1 MTPEKPITI
10 PNTKN
15 DIRTLPTTTG
25 IYQYLDAQGTI
36 LYIGK
41 SVNLKARIL
50 SHAENAKTDP
60 KEAGFVDTATHISY
74 FITDSEFK
82 ALLLESQL
90 IGKWKPKYNVRW
102 RDDKSFLYI
111 KLNMKDRYPKV
122 ALTRREHQKNAE
134 YFGPFPSVRAAE
146 QIIREIRRVIPFC
159 MQKRIYTRACFYSK
173 IGLCDPC
180 PSAIERL
187 DSEDEKT
194 ISRQRYKRHIQLVRK
209 VLNGR
214 TDIVLK
220 RLYQELKDR
229 TNKQEY
235 EEAIHIRDRIIHLEG
250 LLTRKRLEPD
260 TLSDYNQSKKSIDML
275 KKLLQKYVSTESLQ
289 RIECYDMSVQG
300 ADHAT
305 ASMVVFTEGLIDKK
319 EYRKFKIKNQS
330 LRSDFERLEEI
341 LSRRFKQ
348 SWTRPDLIVIDGGKP
363 QVRVALRVCA
373 ERDISTPV
381 IGIAKHP
388 DRLIIGTEGTPI
400 VRPPR
405 THLGFNLIRAIR
417 DESHRFANKYSSFL
431 KSKQLFS
438 R

>member
-1 MTPEKPITI
+1 MTSEKPVSI
-10 PNTKN
+10 PNTKD
-15 DIRTLPTTTG
+15 DIRELPTTTG
-25 IYQYLDAQGTI
+25 IYQYIDAQGTI

-41 SVNLKARIL
+41 SVNLKARVL

-60 KEAGFVDTATHISY
+60 KEAGFVDAATHISY

-90 IGKWKPKYNVRW
+90 IGTWKPKYNVRW

-111 KLNMKDRYPKV
+111 KLRMKDLYPKV
-122 ALTRREHQKNAE
+122 SLTRREFEKHAE

-146 QIIREIRRVIPFC
+146 LILREIRRVIPFC
-159 MQKRIYTRACFYSK
+159 MQKRIYSRACFYSK
-173 IGLCDPC
+173 INLCDPC
-180 PSAIERL
+180 PSAIEKL
-187 DSEDEKT
+187 EDKEKQT
-194 ISRQRYKRHIQLVRK
+194 MLRQRYRTNMQLVRK

-214 TDIVLK
+214 TEIVLK
-220 RLYQELKDR
+220 RLYEELKEH
-229 TNKQEY
+229 TNKLEY
-235 EEAIHIRDRIIHLEG
+235 EEAIQIRDRIIHLEG

-260 TLSDYNQSKKSIDML
+260 TLSDYNQSKKSIEML
-275 KKLLQKYVSTESLQ
+275 ERLLHKHFPINSLE

-300 ADHAT
+300 TEHAT
-305 ASMVVFTEGLIDKK
+305 ASMVVFTDGLIDKK

-330 LRSDFERLEEI
+330 LQSDFERLEEV

-363 QVRVALRVCA
+363 QVRVAQRVCA
-373 ERDISTPV
+373 QHDISTPV

-388 DRLIIGTEGTPI
+388 DRLVIGAEGTPI
-400 VRPPR
+400 IRPPR
-405 THLGFNLIRAIR
+405 TNLGFNLIRAIR